1 MDDVY
6 KNVEKQN
13 QNKKHKILIVF
24 GGMIAGTLNNKKL
37 FPVVTEYILEEE
49 SQIFLPFLLQNLIF
63 LWQKMLD

>member
-13 QNKKHKILIVF
+13 QNKKRKILIVF
-24 GGMIAGTLNNKKL
+24 DGMIAGMLNNKKL

-49 SQIFLPFLLQNLIF
+49 SKIFLPFLLQNLVF
-63 LWQKMLD
+63 LWQKTLY